1 MILVDDR
8 TGSAE
13 LAPLLTTPSHITRLE
28 YADFS
33 FIGNGPHGPV
43 SVGVERKTIMDLI
56 SSIAS
61 GRLSG
66 HQMIGLIDNYDW
78 VYLLVEGQWRVD
90 ARTGDLFRKI
100 LITNRWVKVRLG
112 KRTFKGFAIYNFLNT
127 VRVMCDILIV
137 RVNTPKETA
146 QWLDGVYKWWGKP
159 WEAHKSH
166 SQFQVR
172 QKHVGL
178 VKPSLVARVAKEF
191 SGVGWDKAK
200 VIAEEIMSVGMLAEA
215 TVEDLMNV
223 GGIGKVLANSIYKEV
238 RRDG

>member
-13 LAPLLTTPSHITRLE
+13 LAPLLTTPHHIARLE

-33 FIGNGPHGPV
+33 FIGNGPHGPTTI
-43 SVGVERKTIMDLI
+43 GVERKTIMDLI

-66 HQMIGLIDNYDW
+66 HQMIGLIDSYDW

-100 LITNRWVKVRLG
+100 PITNRWVKVRLG
-112 KRTFKGFAIYNFLNT
+112 KRVFKAFGIYNFLNT
-127 VRVMCDILIV
+127 VRVMCDIIVV

-146 QWLDGVYKWWGKP
+146 QWLDGIYKWWDKP

-172 QKHVGL
+172 QKHVSL
-178 VKPSLVARVAKEF
+178 VKPPLITRIAKEF
-191 SGVGWDKAK
+191 SGVGWDRAMDIGDLFKSPKELAHATIEELMK
-200 VIAEEIMSVGMLAEA
+200 VP
-215 TVEDLMNV
+215 
-223 GGIGKVLANSIYKEV
+223 GIGKVLANSIYKEV
-238 RRDG
+238 RRG